1 MQVEDP
7 ETQKLT
13 LRLMDD
19 ESVEKSEYIGSAGL
33 SIKEVNFSIF
43 IVFLFYFLKRSCFLS
58 SQTTTYISVVCGWV
72 YI

>member
-33 SIKEVNFSIF
+33 SIKEVNLTMFFVFVFF
-43 IVFLFYFLKRSCFLS
+43 INKIMILLS
-58 SQTTTYISVVCGWV
+58 QATTFN
-72 YI
+72 

>member
-33 SIKEVNFSIF
+33 SIKEVNLSIF
-43 IVFLFYFLKRSCFLS
+43 LLFYFIFSKDLVFI
-58 SQTTTYISVVCGWV
+58 ISNNNL
-72 YI
+72 

>member
-13 LRLMDD
+13 LRIMDD

-33 SIKEVNFSIF
+33 SIKEVKLSIF
-43 IVFLFYFLKRSCFLS
+43 IVL
-58 SQTTTYISVVCGWV
+58 
-72 YI
+72 

>member
-33 SIKEVNFSIF
+33 SIKEVNLSSFL
-43 IVFLFYFLKRSCFLS
+43 LFYFIFSKDLVFI
-58 SQTTTYISVVCGWV
+58 ISNNNL
-72 YI
+72 